1 MLFCLI
7 NQEFSYKKGVLDKKY
22 ASYIV
27 NRLQIYLLFDRNHF
41 NGLFLLFV

>member
-7 NQEFSYKKGVLDKKY
+7 NQDFSYKKGVLDKKY
-22 ASYIV
+22 TSYIV
-27 NRLQIYLLFDRNHF
+27 NRLQITFLFDRNHF